1 MTFAIILLVL
11 LFISVLFNFGNL
23 IFGLGRH
30 GRVKYSRSVG
40 PKLEEV
46 TAEDNSASDKLA
58 LVEVNGIISSR
69 AMDAGGYG
77 LAELIKAQLRRAE
90 EDDHVRAVILKIDS
104 PGGEVLAS
112 DEINRE
118 ISDFQKRTRKPVIAS
133 MGNLAASGGYYIS
146 VPCQWIVANELT
158 ITGSIGVIM
167 HSYNY
172 RRLMDKVGLRPE
184 TYKSGK
190 FKDMLSGDRDPEQ
203 IPPEEKEMLQHLID
217 ETYGKFKAVVGDG
230 RKQAHDKNKSQA
242 DKGRELTAEW
252 ANYADGRV
260 LSGKEAYDL
269 GFVDELG
276 NFEDAV
282 KRAKKL
288 TGVSG
293 DVNLIQYQPRYDL
306 TDLLR
311 MFGKSES
318 KPATVKVDLGI
329 DPPKLQVGQL
339 YFLTPTFVH

>member
-1 MTFAIILLVL
+1 MAKNDKKDAATPEIQKLAMIILAAGKGTRMKSRKAKVL
-11 LFISVLFNFGNL
+11 HS
-23 IFGLGRH
+23 
-30 GRVKYSRSVG
+30 
-40 PKLEEV
+40 
-46 TAEDNSASDKLA
+46 
-58 LVEVNGIISSR
+58 
-69 AMDAGGYG
+69 AGG
-77 LAELIKAQLRRAE
+77 APLIAHVLRAART
-90 EDDHVRAVILKIDS
+90 LS
-104 PGGEVLAS
+104 PDV
-112 DEINRE
+112 
-118 ISDFQKRTRKPVIAS
+118 
-133 MGNLAASGGYYIS
+133 
-146 VPCQWIVANELT
+146 T
-158 ITGSIGVIM
+158 I
-167 HSYNY
+167 
-172 RRLMDKVGLRPE
+172 
-184 TYKSGK
+184 
-190 FKDMLSGDRDPEQ
+190 
-203 IPPEEKEMLQHLID
+203 
-217 ETYGKFKAVVGDG
+217 VVG
-230 RKQAHDKNKSQA
+230 HQA

-288 TGVSG
+288 TGLSG

-311 MFGKSES
+311 MFGKSEG